1 MTLGADEI
9 RLKRNLLVL
18 QRVFVRSFMLLG
30 LLFIIL
36 PEVEPFWNDNS

>member
-36 PEVEPFWNDNS
+36 PEVEPLWNDNS